1 MKKIKVS
8 VILPVFDPGEGIRK
22 CIESLRRQTLKD
34 IEMIFVD
41 DCGSDGAMDLVRAAA
56 GEDERIRILENPSNQ
71 GAGMSRNRGIEAAEG
86 EYLAFIDPDDF
97 VAENFFELLY
107 GKAKA
112 LQAEIVKGSCVAL
125 NEKNEEL
132 KTGQKLNL
140 HIRKGLSGGTDPA
153 FLFTY
158 EHCTA
163 IYLRSRVMRTGARY
177 GASSYGEDNVFL
189 LRVCCG
195 VRSLELEE
203 RAHYYY
209 VMRSGSSD
217 STFSPRRMEGELVS
231 LREKMDFIASH
242 YSYEKSVDRYLV
254 QNFLRGLKV
263 HAGCAA
269 RKGQE
274 KTADAFLKELKDV
287 ADSLPFAGR
296 IAEKNRTV
304 GAFIKY
310 GANISLDPFGSE
322 WKKDRWADHYG
333 AVRRVVDFICDHPGL
348 AREYRDYLW
357 KAFDQAVACR
367 ELHAEAGLNRRE
379 VWEALKKQADRLP
392 DKRILTD
399 DYAAMKLYID
409 HGADLFRIRDTAAG
423 KLIKKV
429 LKKIRKNRR

>member
-1 MKKIKVS
+1 MKKVKVS
-8 VILPVFDPGEGIRK
+8 VILPVFNPGEGIRK
-22 CIESLRRQTLKD
+22 CIESLRRQTLKE

-41 DCGSDGAMDLVRAAA
+41 DCGSDGAMELVRAAA

-97 VAENFFELLY
+97 VSEDFFELLY
-107 GKAKA
+107 RKAEK
-112 LQAEIVKGSCVAL
+112 LKAEIVKGSCIVL
-125 NEKNEEL
+125 TEEKGEV
-132 KTGQKLNL
+132 KTGPGLNFY
-140 HIRKGLSGGTDPA
+140 IRRGLSEGTDPA

-163 IYLRSRVMRTGARY
+163 IYRRSHVMGSGARY

-195 VRSLELEE
+195 VRSLELED

-217 STFSPRRMEGELVS
+217 STFSPRRMEGELIS
-231 LREKMDFIASH
+231 LREKMDHIASH
-242 YSYEKSVDRYLV
+242 YSEEKGLDRYLV

-269 RKGQE
+269 RSGLEQ
-274 KTADAFLKELKDV
+274 TAEAYLKELKNI

-310 GANISLDPFGSE
+310 GADISLDPFGSE
-322 WKKDRWADHYG
+322 WKKDRWADRYG

-348 AREYRDYLW
+348 SKEYRDHLW
-357 KAFDQAVACR
+357 KAFDQAVICR
-367 ELHAEAGLNRRE
+367 ELHTEAGLNRRD

-429 LKKIRKNRR
+429 LKKIRKDRR